1 MGGIIKI
8 IIIITII
15 VIIILIDNKN
25 NFYCTNLQSVGE
37 KHAHRITV
45 WFLVLTT
52 MVRMVKSGERER
64 FGLPTHK
71 QSWYTSTLM

>member
-25 NFYCTNLQSVGE
+25 NFYCTNLQSVGSL
-37 KHAHRITV
+37 R
-45 WFLVLTT
+45 
-52 MVRMVKSGERER
+52 
-64 FGLPTHK
+64 
-71 QSWYTSTLM
+71 